1 MSKTKWGAALSFFIG
16 VIANFAPI
24 PEAWRW
30 GLTALAIL
38 GLIICGVGYLVSK
51 PEQLKQTTAVSGSV
65 FTADVSGNV
74 VTAGRDAIQIV
85 IGRSGEP
92 SNTPS
97 DVLLSSQMQELRELQ
112 EFIGGKDQSELW
124 ELFDLHKITLFNI
137 RRAKLALNPKS
148 ISPKEALEIN
158 EFFRDGKA
166 LLSALHCKVTRTAG
180 GFHTESIPGKLG
192 ILNLS
197 LKHVT
202 NRQTLAK
209 FQSSHQLPL
218 AVRDAIK
225 ELDKAVGQNVEIL
238 LDVIN
243 EEMVEN
249 PENVFRE
256 EDAKSPLFGATSG
269 AFLDKRVWLK
279 PKQEEII
286 KQVRLY
292 LKVV

>member
-65 FTADVSGNV
+65 FTADVSGHV

-112 EFIGGKDQSELW
+112 EFIGVKTNLSYGSFLISIKLRCLTFVELS
-124 ELFDLHKITLFNI
+124 LRLT
-137 RRAKLALNPKS
+137 LNPFLRKKLWRS
-148 ISPKEALEIN
+148 TNSLE
-158 EFFRDGKA
+158 
-166 LLSALHCKVTRTAG
+166 TA
-180 GFHTESIPGKLG
+180 
-192 ILNLS
+192 
-197 LKHVT
+197 KH
-202 NRQTLAK
+202 
-209 FQSSHQLPL
+209 F
-218 AVRDAIK
+218 
-225 ELDKAVGQNVEIL
+225 
-238 LDVIN
+238 
-243 EEMVEN
+243 
-249 PENVFRE
+249 
-256 EDAKSPLFGATSG
+256 
-269 AFLDKRVWLK
+269 
-279 PKQEEII
+279 
-286 KQVRLY
+286 
-292 LKVV
+292 